1 MSVLMNFAMF
11 PTDKGTSV
19 SSYVSEIVSMVR
31 DSGFEYKLSAMA
43 TVVETDNMTQALKVL
58 EDAYKILE
66 PHSTRVYS
74 VVNFDIQTNK
84 PIGRITSKISSIES
98 KIGDVNN

>member
-19 SSYVSEIVSMVR
+19 SEYVSKIVAMVR
-31 DSGFEYKLSAMA
+31 DTGFEYKLSAMS
-43 TVVETDNMTQALKVL
+43 TVVETETMEQALEILNK
-58 EDAYKILE
+58 AYQILK
-66 PHSTRVYS
+66 PHSSRVYS

-84 PIGRITSKISSIES
+84 DYGRIKGKIASIEN
-98 KIGDVNN
+98 KIGDVNK